1 MAPEKR
7 NRRRNFPKKR
17 NNHKKVLLQPGWKL
31 FVAGVVLGRSV
42 GAGVR
47 EAAANNMLHRIA
59 EPTRNLAV
67 GLVCRKF
74 TIANSTIKQ
83 KSFGSTCTRLE

>member
-1 MAPEKR
+1 MTTSRKCCCSRAGSSSLP
-7 NRRRNFPKKR
+7 
-17 NNHKKVLLQPGWKL
+17 
-31 FVAGVVLGRSV
+31 GVVLGRSV
-42 GAGVR
+42 GAGVSAGVMR

-67 GLVCRKF
+67 GLVCGKF

>member
-1 MAPEKR
+1 MP
-7 NRRRNFPKKR
+7 PKNK
-17 NNHKKVLLQPGWKL
+17 HEEEETSSSSKKVLLQQGWKL

-67 GLVCRKF
+67 GLVCGTF
-74 TIANSTIKQ
+74 
-83 KSFGSTCTRLE
+83 